1 MTQETLKWKL
11 FPYSLTGKAK
21 QWYTSA
27 VKSMNE
33 DCDELIYKFCLA
45 FFPMSHIVSLPR
57 AILGFEQYKECIGAA
72 WATFSALIHSGLDMF
87 LPDSVLL
94 RLFCSGLDME
104 SNLCLDMT
112 VGGRFA
118 HKTMTEEV
126 TFLKRLIDSHTS
138 FVIKTKPLQAKV
150 MSSFEEP
157 SQAKSKPIPS
167 LYLDS
172 THEPSP
178 KP

>member
-45 FFPMSHIVSLPR
+45 FFPMSRIVSLPR

-72 WATFSALIHSGLDMF
+72 WARFSALIHSGPDMF

-138 FVIKTKPLQAKV
+138 SVIKPN
-150 MSSFEEP
+150 P
-157 SQAKSKPIPS
+157 SRQKYCQVLRSPHQPNPNP
-167 LYLDS
+167 YLPY
-172 THEPSP
+172 T
-178 KP
+178 